1 MNPNAHKAL
10 IYPKIFIT
18 ITHLTHNSTE
28 ELLHPN
34 VIMVSLLSVSIKIVT
49 RPLSTMGQYA
59 CTLESMVSYHYPPR
73 TEDKTRQHISLPV

>member
-10 IYPKIFIT
+10 VYPSYT
-18 ITHLTHNSTE
+18 DHHTPTHNSTE

-34 VIMVSLLSVSIKIVT
+34 VIKVSLPSVSIKIVT

-73 TEDKTRQHISLPV
+73 TEDKTRCLRL